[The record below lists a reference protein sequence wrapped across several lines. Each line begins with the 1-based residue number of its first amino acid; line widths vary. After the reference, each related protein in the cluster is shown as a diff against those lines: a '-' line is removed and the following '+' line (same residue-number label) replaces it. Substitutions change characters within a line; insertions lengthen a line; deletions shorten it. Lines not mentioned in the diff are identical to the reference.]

1 MIVYGYIG
9 KDVMNTTERL
19 IVLLRSIINSDIAFN
34 CDDIS
39 MDDFFYYARQH
50 KVENLCYG
58 AIKKS
63 AITIGEDWIS
73 KWEDVCEENTAQ
85 LMFQE
90 AEKERLVE
98 AFNDAKIDFLPLKG
112 WYLRDIYPKQ
122 EYRFMSDLDI
132 LVHRSDREA
141 VNVLL
146 KELGYS
152 GEMGDYGKDDSY
164 MFQPCIHVEMHFDMV
179 SVEQERW
186 FDYYQSIWEKAVLVS
201 DYEYKLSWNDFFI
214 YMMIN
219 YLKDYTLKGTG
230 IRSIID
236 FYFFLDKYK
245 STLDFV
251 YINEEF
257 RKLDIYDLAQE
268 TLQLVEDW
276 FGDNPKIYGNV
287 MGDRLL
293 NSGIYGTSKELVQHR
308 YDNLSSNVKGKKAKR
323 MVYLFRRAFPGM
335 KIMKYK
341 YPILNKNPFL
351 LPFYWCVRLIRHSDR
366 AILEIK
372 TIKKIDN

>member
-152 GEMGDYGKDDSY
+152 GA
-164 MFQPCIHVEMHFDMV
+164 
-179 SVEQERW
+179 
-186 FDYYQSIWEKAVLVS
+186 AVDAVGNGLVS
-201 DYEYKLSWNDFFI
+201 EIIKNKDCVLAGVDGVFAVKVGDCPTVPSFHLNAYSDEGFTGLGICYNTCNCLCKKGCCRSEKECGKGCDFADSLFHCFSSC
-214 YMMIN
+214 
-219 YLKDYTLKGTG
+219 G
-230 IRSIID
+230 
-236 FYFFLDKYK
+236 
-245 STLDFV
+245 
-251 YINEEF
+251 
-257 RKLDIYDLAQE
+257 
-268 TLQLVEDW
+268 
-276 FGDNPKIYGNV
+276 
-287 MGDRLL
+287 
-293 NSGIYGTSKELVQHR
+293 YGTQ
-308 YDNLSSNVKGKKAKR
+308 
-323 MVYLFRRAFPGM
+323 
-335 KIMKYK
+335 I
-341 YPILNKNPFL
+341 
-351 LPFYWCVRLIRHSDR
+351 
-366 AILEIK
+366 
-372 TIKKIDN
+372 